1 MGAEYSAPCFCI
13 RICLRTSSSAA
24 CGFADMLRTVKI
36 ENFRSFHQF
45 ELNDLGRINL
55 LVGAN
60 NSGKTSVLEA
70 IHLLRAQGNPR
81 AFIELMESRG
91 EYIIGESKS
100 NREWS
105 IRHLFHGHS
114 FEAGSEFSIAGV
126 TRKAENPEQ
135 LTVSVS
141 THDPRRHAFR
151 EDISRSLDIEN
162 EDRLSLFEA
171 YDLTVDWSFGKERNS
186 WDSIVSLQG
195 GLSLLAS
202 PIPPRPVRAGQ
213 SSPSNN
219 LKVEFLTCAGLS
231 VAQVVKW
238 FDKIVLTPEE
248 ENVYEALRTIE
259 PNIKRIATVNNS
271 KISEGISAQKGF
283 AVLIDDYRVPIGSMG
298 DGIWRMLGLVLASIQ
313 VSNGC
318 LLIDEID
325 TGLHFTAM
333 TDMWKLILEIARRLN
348 VQVFATTHS
357 NDCWQSLAAVANQY
371 DTSDDGITIQRIERN
386 NSMSIVFS
394 EEEML
399 IAANRGIEVR

>member
-1 MGAEYSAPCFCI
+1 MSA
-13 RICLRTSSSAA
+13 SAA
-24 CGFADMLRTVKI
+24 CGFAAMLKTVKI
-36 ENFRSFHQF
+36 KNFRSFRQF
-45 ELNDLGRINL
+45 ELHDLGRINL

-81 AFIELMESRG
+81 AFIDLMKSRG
-91 EYIIGESKS
+91 EYMSGESKS
-100 NREWS
+100 NREWN

-114 FEAGSEFSIAGV
+114 FDVGSEFSV
-126 TRKAENPEQ
+126 TGATQKSKHLEH

-141 THDPRRHAFR
+141 THDPIRHTFR
-151 EDISRSLDIEN
+151 EDLSRRLEIEN
-162 EDRLSLFEA
+162 EDRLGLFEA
-171 YDLTVDWSFGKERNS
+171 YDLKVDWSFGKEHNS
-186 WDSIVSLQG
+186 WGNLVSLQG
-195 GLSLLAS
+195 GLSS
-202 PIPPRPVRAGQ
+202 PTPAMPPRPVRASQ
-213 SSPSNN
+213 ASPSNN

-238 FDKIVLTPEE
+238 FDQIVLTPEE

-259 PNIKRIATVNNS
+259 PNIKRIATINNN

-318 LLIDEID
+318 LLVDEID

-333 TDMWKLILEIARRLN
+333 TDMWKLIWEIAKRLN

-357 NDCWQSLAAVANQY
+357 SDCWKSLAAVARKY

-386 NSMSIVFS
+386 QSKGVVFS
-394 EEEML
+394 GEETFLASDM
-399 IAANRGIEVR
+399 GIEVR

>member
-13 RICLRTSSSAA
+13 RICLRTSASAA
-24 CGFADMLRTVKI
+24 CGFVDMLKTVKI
-36 ENFRSFHQF
+36 KNFRSFHQF
-45 ELNDLGRINL
+45 ELHDLGRINL

-81 AFIELMESRG
+81 AFIELLESRG

-114 FEAGSEFSIAGV
+114 FDVGSEFSITGA
-126 TRKAENPEQ
+126 TRKSKHPEQ
-135 LTVSVS
+135 LTVSVAP
-141 THDPRRHAFR
+141 HDSLSQAFR
-151 EDISRSLDIEN
+151 NDPSRYLDIEN

-171 YDLTVDWSFGKERNS
+171 YDLTVEWSFGKERSS
-186 WDSIVSLQG
+186 WGSLVSLQG
-195 GLSLLAS
+195 GLSSLAS
-202 PIPPRPVRAGQ
+202 PMPPRPVRAAQ

-238 FDKIVLTPEE
+238 FDQIVLTPEE

-318 LLIDEID
+318 LLVDEID

-333 TDMWKLILEIARRLN
+333 TDMWKLIWEIAKRLD

-357 NDCWQSLAAVANQY
+357 SDCWKSLAAIARKY
-371 DTSDDGITIQRIERN
+371 DTSDDEITIQRIERN
-386 NSMSIVFS
+386 KSKGVVFRG
-394 EEEML
+394 EETFLASDM
-399 IAANRGIEVR
+399 GIEVR